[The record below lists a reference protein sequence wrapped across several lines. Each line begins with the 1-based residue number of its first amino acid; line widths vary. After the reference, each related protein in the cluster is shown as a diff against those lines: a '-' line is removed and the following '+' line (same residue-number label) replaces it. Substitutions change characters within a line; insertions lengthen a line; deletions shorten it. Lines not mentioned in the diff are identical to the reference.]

1 MEFILAG
8 LLGFA
13 CVAAV
18 AVSMIEEDE

>member
-18 AVSMIEEDE
+18 TVSMIEEDE